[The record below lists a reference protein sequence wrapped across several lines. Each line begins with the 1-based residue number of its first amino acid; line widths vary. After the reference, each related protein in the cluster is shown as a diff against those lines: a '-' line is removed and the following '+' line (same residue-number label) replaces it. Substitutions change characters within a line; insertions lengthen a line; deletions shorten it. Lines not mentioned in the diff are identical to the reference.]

1 MNIQIIGTRKNADA
15 RKCERFF
22 RDRGVTYQFVDLTQR
37 TLSPGELSNI
47 VQATG
52 ADKLVDTASKSYS
65 KRGMAYME
73 FDPVEEI
80 LQDPLLMRQPVV
92 RNGKRASVGYNEDI
106 WKAWIDEDG
115 AS

>member
-1 MNIQIIGTRKNADA
+1 MNIQIIGTRKNADT

-22 RDRGVTYQFVDLTQR
+22 RDRGIAYQFVDLAQR
-37 TLSPGELSNI
+37 ALSAGEVTNI
-47 VQATG
+47 AQAAGRDDLIDTG
-52 ADKLVDTASKSYS
+52 SKSYS

-80 LQDPLLMRQPVV
+80 LEDPMLLRQPVV
-92 RNGKRASVGYNEDI
+92 RNGGRASIGYDEEVWKSWIQED
-106 WKAWIDEDG
+106 A